1 MGFLRELY
9 ESRREFSNNFFRMA
23 LTFFDNSF
31 SYVFNKKP
39 KRGPLR
45 IGWSITYRCCAKCV
59 YCTSW
64 KKAKSE
70 RKELTTKEALSI
82 IRQAG
87 KLKTYTLSFT
97 GGEPLLRKDI
107 IDLIKE
113 TKKQKMRVNLNTN
126 GYFLMEKA
134 KDLIDS
140 GVDTITIGMDS
151 HKPEIH
157 DKIKRV
163 PGIFK
168 KAQDG
173 IMELKKLR
181 KGKKP
186 VINIRGVVMNNNYKE
201 IDDYI
206 NFWKDKVDNVT
217 FQPIHTG
224 LESSVH
230 NIEEEKIKDIEIKE
244 KNEFLNHFK
253 KLQKKHKFLSNSYY
267 KEFPTFFSNQ
277 NELKKKYR
285 CFAGYHFIKI
295 DPYGDCFQC
304 PQMIKKVGS
313 LKNQSLKGIWLGDDL
328 KKWRKIVRERKN
340 QCFCYVSY
348 FLMNIQLNKLL
359 KPFLKK
365 R

>member
-1 MGFLRELY
+1 MAFLGDFFGEAGNIFGIAKNALY
-9 ESRREFSNNFFRMA
+9 VLVGVGVLIICGLIIYYFFYKKKNWNLDVEFKIPRSDGR
-23 LTFFDNSF
+23 LTFAEWGRGNYDD
-31 SYVFNKKP
+31 
-39 KRGPLR
+39 KRG
-45 IGWSITYRCCAKCV
+45 CV
-59 YCTSW
+59 FV
-64 KKAKSE
+64 K
-70 RKELTTKEALSI
+70 
-82 IRQAG
+82 
-87 KLKTYTLSFT
+87 
-97 GGEPLLRKDI
+97 
-107 IDLIKE
+107 
-113 TKKQKMRVNLNTN
+113 
-126 GYFLMEKA
+126 
-134 KDLIDS
+134 
-140 GVDTITIGMDS
+140 
-151 HKPEIH
+151 
-157 DKIKRV
+157 
-163 PGIFK
+163 
-168 KAQDG
+168 
-173 IMELKKLR
+173 R